1 MAAGTSATAPVTE
14 NAANNE
20 GMSDIVTSFKRLNG
34 NSLLAFTW
42 KILLLVSTVAC

>member
-20 GMSDIVTSFKRLNG
+20 GMNDIVTSFKRLNG
-34 NSLLAFTW
+34 NSLLAFT
-42 KILLLVSTVAC
+42 